1 MGCPTINSELFKNRR
16 CPYSIS
22 NFCFVGKPILDFSC
36 KNPFFELSTIFPIGW
51 PEELGP
57 RCKFDQN
64 FPWALY
70 CLGPLS
76 QDLLGLFFGPIRPSD
91 LFVRTFW
98 VSSQGLIWQ
107 KHTYLWTPCIVKC
120 LLQYT
125 CPFCSLLFSK
135 VQRLSPPLHFT
146 FITKRAVITK
156 TEAAPK
162 FSTKERKNKINCMI
176 VEIPVPLALFWLFW
190 LGRQGEGG

>member
-16 CPYSIS
+16 CPYFIS

-91 LFVRTFW
+91 LFCQDLLGL
-98 VSSQGLIWQ
+98 VSGPNLT
-107 KHTYLWTPCIVKC
+107 KAYLPLDTLYC
-120 LLQYT
+120 
-125 CPFCSLLFSK
+125 K
-135 VQRLSPPLHFT
+135 VSYC
-146 FITKRAVITK
+146 
-156 TEAAPK
+156 
-162 FSTKERKNKINCMI
+162 N
-176 VEIPVPLALFWLFW
+176 IPVPLVLFCSLKYSVYPLLFTS
-190 LGRQGEGG
+190 LL

>member
-1 MGCPTINSELFKNRR
+1 MGCPTIIVNFSKTEDDLILS
-16 CPYSIS
+16 SIFNLWAS
-22 NFCFVGKPILDFSC
+22 QFLIFHAKIP
-36 KNPFFELSTIFPIGW
+36 FELSTTLPIGL

-76 QDLLGLFFGPIRPSD
+76 QDLLGLFWTYQTFGPFCQD
-91 LFVRTFW
+91 LL
-98 VSSQGLIWQ
+98 GLLSGPNL
-107 KHTYLWTPCIVKC
+107 TEAYLPWTPCIVKC

-135 VQRLSPPLHFT
+135 VQRFSPPLHFT
-146 FITKRAVITK
+146 FITKRAVIIK
-156 TEAAPK
+156 TETAPK
-162 FSTKERKNKINCMI
+162 FSTKKRKNKINCMI
-176 VEIPVPLALFWLFW
+176 VEIPVPLTLF
-190 LGRQGEGG
+190 

>member
-1 MGCPTINSELFKNRR
+1 MD
-16 CPYSIS
+16 
-22 NFCFVGKPILDFSC
+22 KPILDFFMQ
-36 KNPFFELSTIFPIGW
+36 KIPFELSTTLPIGL

-91 LFVRTFW
+91 LFCQDLLGL
-98 VSSQGLIWQ
+98 VSGPNLT
-107 KHTYLWTPCIVKC
+107 KAYLPLDTLYCKVSTAIY
-120 LLQYT
+120 LSL
-125 CPFCSLLFSK
+125 CSMLFSK
-135 VQRLSPPLHFT
+135 VQRFSPPLHFT

-176 VEIPVPLALFWLFW
+176 VEIPVPLTLF
-190 LGRQGEGG
+190 

>member
-36 KNPFFELSTIFPIGW
+36 KNPFFELSTIFHIGW
-51 PEELGP
+51 LEELGP

-76 QDLLGLFFGPIRPSD
+76 QDLLGLFFWTYQTFGPFCQD
-91 LFVRTFW
+91 LLGL
-98 VSSQGLIWQ
+98 VSGPNLT
-107 KHTYLWTPCIVKC
+107 KAYLPLDTLYCKVSYW
-120 LLQYT
+120 YT
-125 CPFCSLLFSK
+125 CPSCSLLFSK
-135 VQRLSPPLHFT
+135 VQRLSLPLHFT
-146 FITKRAVITK
+146 FVTKRAVITK

-176 VEIPVPLALFWLFW
+176 VEIPVPLTLFWLFW
-190 LGRQGEGG
+190 LGRQGEGW